1 MSSDE
6 RGSASLLAVGVAL
19 LLLGAGLVGALWAAV
34 SLGSHRATSAA
45 DLAALS
51 AAQAVQSGAF
61 DPCASARRI
70 AADQQVE
77 LRECAVEGELVS
89 VTVAVRLE
97 LGAIG
102 SPAATAEA
110 RAGPID
116 RRAGTGE
123 TGGERGGGDWVGD
136 G

>member
-1 MSSDE
+1 MKRDE

-51 AAQAVQSGAF
+51 AAQAVQSGAR

-70 AADQQVE
+70 AADQEVD
-77 LRECAVEGELVS
+77 LRECAIEGEIVS
-89 VTVAVRLE
+89 ITVAVRLD

-102 SPAATAEA
+102 SPAVTAQA
-110 RAGPID
+110 RAGPL
-116 RRAGTGE
+116 GTSLP
-123 TGGERGGGDWVGD
+123 T
-136 G
+136 